1 MIKFYKELI
10 RILPGSPQNFNFVRV
25 RTKQVLLYVVFS
37 LPPPF
42 FLMISQNKSWG
53 NQFFIIY
60 SFSFYRNINL
70 QTKISEIDDKRI

>member
-10 RILPGSPQNFNFVRV
+10 RILPGSPQNFNYVRV

-37 LPPPF
+37 LPPPTP
-42 FLMISQNKSWG
+42 FLMISQNKSRG
-53 NQFFIIY
+53 NQYLIIY

-70 QTKISEIDDKRI
+70 QTKIS

>member
-10 RILPGSPQNFNFVRV
+10 RILPGSPQNFNYVRV

-37 LPPPF
+37 LPPPPTLV
-42 FLMISQNKSWG
+42 LMISQNKSRG
-53 NQFFIIY
+53 NQYLIIY

-70 QTKISEIDDKRI
+70 QTKIS

>member
-10 RILPGSPQNFNFVRV
+10 RILPGSPQNFNYVRV

-37 LPPPF
+37 LPPPPTL
-42 FLMISQNKSWG
+42 FLMISQNKSRG
-53 NQFFIIY
+53 NQYLIIY

-70 QTKISEIDDKRI
+70 QTKIS